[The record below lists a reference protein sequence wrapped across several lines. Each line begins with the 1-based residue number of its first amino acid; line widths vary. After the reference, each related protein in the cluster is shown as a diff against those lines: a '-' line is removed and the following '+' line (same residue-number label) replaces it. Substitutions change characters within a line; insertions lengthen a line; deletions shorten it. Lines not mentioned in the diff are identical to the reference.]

1 LTQKERIGKSL
12 VLTHPARLG
21 DSVLS
26 LPLHRAIAMGGE
38 LESNVGLA
46 YRFLFDLTSIKA
58 GYPGPLYPKGASA
71 LFREARTL
79 RGRRIQTVFLVRP
92 NLRSA
97 FLARFAGIP
106 VRVGDATEGRG
117 SLLTH
122 RVKAPRSNQID
133 RLRAFGEAVGLE
145 VPTEFGLPRP
155 ERVETDLIGIVPGT
169 SYSDK
174 LIPPPALRGVCE
186 KLIDAGYR
194 LALLGGPG
202 EERWSESLAG
212 LPAENWIGRYSLPDL
227 IEPLSSLRTV
237 IAADGGLYHLSVA
250 CGVPSV
256 GVYGPTTKRLWWHD
270 WGCHVPVLAPGDV
283 MANVT
288 SDHLWAAVDKALSTS
303 GCGERRP
310 AQSWRPEPALK
321 VVG

>member
-1 LTQKERIGKSL
+1 MTQKERIGKSL

-26 LPLHRAIAMGGE
+26 LPLHRAIAAQGE
-38 LESNVGLA
+38 LESNVGEA
-46 YRFLFDLTSIKA
+46 YRFFFDLA
-58 GYPGPLYPKGASA
+58 GFAAVYPGPLYPKGASE
-71 LFREARTL
+71 LLREAKAL
-79 RGRRIQTVFLVRP
+79 KMRRINTVFLVRP
-92 NLRSA
+92 NFRSA
-97 FLARFAGIP
+97 LLARLAGIP
-106 VRVGDATEGRG
+106 IRVGDATEGRS

-145 VPTEFGLPRP
+145 VPDEFGFPRP
-155 ERVETDLIGIVPGT
+155 ERVETDLVGIVPGT

-174 LIPPPALRGVCE
+174 LIPSSALRSVCE
-186 KLIDAGYR
+186 RLIDAGFR

-202 EERWSESLAG
+202 EELWSEPLAG
-212 LPAENWIGRYSLPDL
+212 LAAENWIGRYSLPNL

-270 WGCHVPVLAPGDV
+270 WGPHVPVLAPGDV

-288 SDHLWAAVDKALSTS
+288 ADLLWAAVDKTLSAS
-303 GCGERRP
+303 GCEDRRP
-310 AQSWRPEPALK
+310 AQTWRPEPALK